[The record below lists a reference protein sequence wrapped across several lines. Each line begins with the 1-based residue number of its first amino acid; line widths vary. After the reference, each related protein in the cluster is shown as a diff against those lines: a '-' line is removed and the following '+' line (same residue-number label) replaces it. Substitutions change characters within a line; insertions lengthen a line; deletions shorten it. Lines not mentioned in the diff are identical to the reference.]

1 MVPRSADHPEANDGQ
16 PASGI
21 RTAIVVD
28 DHVDI
33 CTVVT
38 AQLRKLG
45 IDAQG
50 MTTKEDLLQAL
61 DAPHPDLL
69 LLDLSL
75 GASDAVEIFGLLH
88 DRGFAGRVV
97 LMSGHAGSVLDH
109 VRRIGERA
117 GVDIGGTLRK
127 PFRRRELETVVST
140 LGGAAVVAPPHRSEP
155 VEPGLLRAA
164 LDQGWVEFWF
174 QPKIDL
180 NADTIAGTE
189 ALARI
194 RHPERGIVAP
204 SAFLPPIEDADLHD
218 LTVAAA
224 RAALALGARARSRV
238 PVSINVAGRTIL
250 RPGLIEALKA
260 LGPGVERRLIL
271 EITETDLIGDLAAAE
286 AFATRAVLHG
296 FRISI
301 DDFGTGYAT
310 FERLRHIPF
319 AELKIERAIVHGC
332 AQDEPLRKICRAA
345 VELGHGFDAKV
356 VAEGVET
363 RADRDAVRALGFDLA
378 QGYLFSPPLPA
389 EATRALL
396 ADGAGVLRRR

>member
-1 MVPRSADHPEANDGQ
+1 MAARSADQPEENRGQ
-16 PASGI
+16 PAAGV

-50 MTTKEDLLQAL
+50 MTSKEDLLHAL
-61 DAPHPDLL
+61 QAPHPDLL

-75 GASDAVEIFGLLH
+75 GDSDAVEIFGLLH

-97 LMSGHAGSVLDH
+97 LMSGHTGSVLDH
-109 VRRIGERA
+109 ARRIGERA
-117 GVDIGGTLRK
+117 GVEIGGTLRK
-127 PFRRRELETVVST
+127 PFRRRELETVVSA
-140 LGGAAVVAPPHRSEP
+140 LGGTVEVTRPHRSEP

-164 LDQGWVEFWF
+164 LDNGWVEFWF

-180 NADTIAGTE
+180 RTDAIAGAE

-194 RHPERGIVAP
+194 RHPERGILAP
-204 SAFLPPIEDADLHD
+204 SVFLPPIEDADLHD

-224 RAALALGARARSRV
+224 RAALALCARSGSHL
-238 PVSINVAGRTIL
+238 PASINVAGRTIL

-260 LGPGVERRLIL
+260 LGTGVEQRLIL

-332 AQDEPLRKICRAA
+332 AEDAALRKICRAA
-345 VELGHGFDAKV
+345 VELGHGFEAKV

-363 RADRDAVRALGFDLA
+363 RADLDAVRQLGFDLA

-389 EATRALL
+389 ERMRALL
-396 ADGAGVLRRR
+396 TDGAGVLPRR

>member
-1 MVPRSADHPEANDGQ
+1 MK
-16 PASGI
+16 
-21 RTAIVVD
+21 TAIVVD
-28 DHVDI
+28 DHPEI
-33 CTVVT
+33 CTLV
-38 AQLRKLG
+38 ASQLRKLG
-45 IDAQG
+45 IAAQG
-50 MTTKEDLLQAL
+50 MTSKADLVQAL
-61 DAPHPDLL
+61 DSPHPDLL

-75 GASDAVEIFGLLH
+75 GESDAVEIFSVLNE
-88 DRGFAGRVV
+88 RGYTGRVV
-97 LMSGHAGSVLDH
+97 LMSGHSGSVLDH
-109 VRRIGERA
+109 ARRIGERA
-117 GVDIGGTLRK
+117 GVEIGGTLRK
-127 PFRRRELETVVST
+127 PFRRRELETVVSA
-140 LGGAAVVAPPHRSEP
+140 LGGPAVVAPPHRSEP

-164 LDQGWVEFWF
+164 LDNGWVEFWF

-180 NADTIAGTE
+180 RSDAIAGME

-194 RHPERGIVAP
+194 RHPERGVLAP
-204 SAFLPPIEDADLHD
+204 SAFLPPIEDIDLHD

-224 RAALALGARARSRV
+224 RAALALCARSGSHL
-238 PVSINVAGRTIL
+238 PASINVAGRTIL

-260 LGPGVERRLIL
+260 LGTGVEQRLII

-296 FRISI
+296 FSISI

-332 AQDEPLRKICRAA
+332 AEDEALRKICRAA

-363 RADRDAVRALGFDLA
+363 RADLDTVRALGFDLA
-378 QGYLFSPPLPA
+378 QGY
-389 EATRALL
+389 
-396 ADGAGVLRRR
+396 

>member
-1 MVPRSADHPEANDGQ
+1 MAPRSADQPEESRGLL
-16 PASGI
+16 PAAV

-33 CTVVT
+33 CSVVT

-50 MTTKEDLLQAL
+50 MTSKADLLQAL
-61 DAPHPDLL
+61 EAPHPDLL

-75 GASDAVEIFGLLH
+75 GDGDAVEIFGLLH
-88 DRGFAGRVV
+88 DRGYAGRVV
-97 LMSGHAGSVLDH
+97 LMSGHSGSVLDH
-109 VRRIGERA
+109 ARRIGERA
-117 GVDIGGTLRK
+117 GVEISGTLRK
-127 PFRRRELETVVST
+127 PFRRRELETVVSAF
-140 LGGAAVVAPPHRSEP
+140 GGTVEVLPLHPSEP
-155 VEPGLLRAA
+155 VEAGLLRTA
-164 LDQGWVEFWF
+164 LDNGWVEFWF

-180 NADTIAGTE
+180 RTDAIAGME

-194 RHPERGIVAP
+194 RHPDRGVLAP
-204 SAFLPPIEDADLHD
+204 SAFLPPIEDIDLRD

-224 RAALALGARARSRV
+224 RAALDLCAGNGSHLPA
-238 PVSINVAGRTIL
+238 SINVAGRTIL

-260 LGPGVERRLIL
+260 LGSGARQRLIL

-332 AQDEPLRKICRAA
+332 AEDEALRKICRAA
-345 VELGHGFDAKV
+345 VELGHGFEAKV
-356 VAEGVET
+356 VAEGIET
-363 RADRDAVRALGFDLA
+363 RADLAAVRALGFDLA
-378 QGYLFSPPLPA
+378 QGYLFSPPVPA
-389 EATRALL
+389 ETMRAFL
-396 ADGAGVLRRR
+396 ADGPGVLPRR

>member
-1 MVPRSADHPEANDGQ
+1 MLL
-16 PASGI
+16 PAAV

-28 DHVDI
+28 DHLDI
-33 CTVVT
+33 CSVVT

-50 MTTKEDLLQAL
+50 MTSKADLLLAL
-61 DAPHPDLL
+61 EAPHPDLL

-75 GASDAVEIFGLLH
+75 GDSDAVEIFGLLH
-88 DRGFAGRVV
+88 DRGYAGRVV
-97 LMSGHAGSVLDH
+97 LMSGHSGSVLDH
-109 VRRIGERA
+109 ARRIGERA
-117 GVDIGGTLRK
+117 GVEISGTLRK
-127 PFRRRELETVVST
+127 PFRRQELETVVSAF
-140 LGGAAVVAPPHRSEP
+140 GGTVEALPPHQSEP
-155 VEPGLLRAA
+155 VEAGLLRTA
-164 LDQGWVEFWF
+164 LDNGWVEFWF

-180 NADTIAGTE
+180 RTDAIAGME

-194 RHPERGIVAP
+194 RHPDRGVLAP
-204 SAFLPPIEDADLHD
+204 SAFLPRIEDIDLHD

-224 RAALALGARARSRV
+224 RAALDLCAGAGSQPPA
-238 PVSINVAGRTIL
+238 SINVAGRTIL

-260 LGPGVERRLIL
+260 LGSGARQRLIL

-332 AQDEPLRKICRAA
+332 AEDEALRKICRAA
-345 VELGHGFDAKV
+345 VELGHGFEAKV
-356 VAEGVET
+356 VAEGIET
-363 RADRDAVRALGFDLA
+363 RADLAAVRALGFDLA
-378 QGYLFSPPLPA
+378 QGYLLAPPVPA
-389 EATRALL
+389 ETMRVLL
-396 ADGAGVLRRR
+396 ANGPGVLPWR